1 MQQIS
6 VEDRDGACWITL
18 RGELDQQEVLDFKAR
33 FDQAVQSASASG
45 GVVIDLSQVTFIGTL
60 GIGLI
65 VSTHQQLDQQ
75 GRTLKLA
82 GVPASIEKTFETMS
96 LADIFDRV

>member
-18 RGELDQQEVLDFKAR
+18 RGELDQQEVLDLKAR
-33 FDQAVQSASASG
+33 FDQAVQSTSG
-45 GVVIDLSQVTFIGTL
+45 GVVVDLGEVTFIGTL

-65 VSTHQQLDQQ
+65 VSTHKQLDQQ
-75 GRTLKLA
+75 GRTVKLA
-82 GVPASIEKTFETMS
+82 SVPASIEKTFESMS
-96 LADIFDRV
+96 LNDVFDRV

>member
-18 RGELDQQEVLDFKAR
+18 RGELDQQEVLDLKAR
-33 FDQAVQSASASG
+33 FDQAVQSASG
-45 GVVIDLSQVTFIGTL
+45 GVVVDLGEVTFIGTL

-65 VSTHQQLDQQ
+65 VSTRTKLDQQ
-75 GRTLKLA
+75 GRTVKLA
-82 GVPASIEKTFETMS
+82 NVPASIETTFESMS
-96 LADIFDRV
+96 LSEVFDRV

>member
-18 RGELDQQEVLDFKAR
+18 RGELDQQEVLDLKAR
-33 FDQAVQSASASG
+33 FDQAVQSTSG
-45 GVVIDLSQVTFIGTL
+45 GVVVDLGEVTFIGTL

-65 VSTHQQLDQQ
+65 VSTHKQLDQQ
-75 GRTLKLA
+75 GRTVKLA
-82 GVPASIEKTFETMS
+82 SVPASIEKTFETMS

>member
-18 RGELDQQEVLDFKAR
+18 RGELDQQEVLDLKAR
-33 FDQAVQSASASG
+33 FDQAVQSASG

>member
-18 RGELDQQEVLDFKAR
+18 RGELDQQEVLDLKAR
-33 FDQAVQSASASG
+33 FDQAVQSAAG
-45 GVVIDLSQVTFIGTL
+45 GVVVDLSQVTFIGTL

-65 VSTHQQLDQQ
+65 VSAGQQLDKQ
-75 GRTLKLA
+75 GRPFKLA
-82 GVPASIEKTFETMS
+82 GVPVSIEKTFESMS
-96 LADIFDRV
+96 LADTFDRV